1 MANME
6 EAVSGGREKEV
17 KGGGEDITMWDLGVL
32 ILEVQLE
39 MLLFQSFQLLEI

>member
-6 EAVSGGREKEV
+6 EAVSGGQEKEV
-17 KGGGEDITMWDLGVL
+17 KGGGEDIGVL

-39 MLLFQSFQLLEI
+39 MLLFESFLLVEI

>member
-32 ILEVQLE
+32 ICGGSTWNAPVSV
-39 MLLFQSFQLLEI
+39 FSAA